1 MSESKQ
7 WQSNIQQLL
16 GRCYRAF
23 SPSAAKHGYEI
34 IVLAVPRSP
43 GNIEA
48 VCNAFDQETLVELLD
63 AFLTQM
69 KGSENVITQ
78 SDDGGG
84 ADHADSA
91 PGAEPG
97 GTDGP

>member
-69 KGSENVITQ
+69 KGSENGVTQ
-78 SDDGGG
+78 SDDSEGTAHADGPPAADDGG
-84 ADHADSA
+84 AD
-91 PGAEPG
+91 GR
-97 GTDGP
+97 